1 MYILALNCGSSS
13 LKYQVFD
20 ANTKTP
26 IISGNVEKIGSADSL
41 ISQKMPDRTKYT
53 KESPMEKHDKALSV
67 VLSMLRHASIDLTK
81 INGVGHRVVMGGD
94 QFASSTK
101 INDDVI
107 RAIDKLSPLA
117 PLHNPPA
124 LRGIITAK
132 QLLPNA
138 TQIAVF
144 DTAFHQTMPDYAYRY
159 AVPSAWHRELGV
171 RRYGFHGTSH
181 LYVSKRAA
189 SMLNK
194 PANECNLITMHIGS
208 GASATAI
215 KNGVSVDTSLGM
227 TPLSGLTMGT
237 RPGDLDPGLILY
249 VMEQLKLTPSQMQ
262 THLNKSSGLRGIT
275 EQFADRRDIEDNR
288 FTNDKC
294 RLAMDIEIHNV
305 KKYIGAYMAELGRT
319 DALVFTAGVGE
330 NDDLLRDKFCRGMKH
345 MGIKMDFNKNTG
357 LLARKGAGESVLS
370 TPDSPVKIFMIP
382 TNEELVIVE
391 DTLAIMNGTY
401 NPNHLE
407 MDYSFAPKTSA
418 YTTAQ
423 STFKNAQRLQQQT
436 QKTAAQHT
444 K

>member
-20 ANTKTP
+20 ANTKKT
-26 IISGNVEKIGSADSL
+26 IIGGNVEKIGSADSF
-41 ISQKMPDRTKYT
+41 ITQKMPDGTKQK
-53 KESPMEKHDKALSV
+53 KETPMKNHDEALSI
-67 VLSMLRHASIDLTK
+67 VLYMLRSASIDLNEIK
-81 INGVGHRVVMGGD
+81 GVGHRVVMGGD
-94 QFASSTK
+94 KFASSTQ

-107 RAIDKLSPLA
+107 RTIDKLSALA

-124 LRGIITAK
+124 LRGIMTAK

-138 TQIAVF
+138 AQIAVF

-215 KNGVSVDTSLGM
+215 KNGISVDTSLGM

-237 RPGDLDPGLILY
+237 RPGDLDPGVILY
-249 VMEQLKLTPSQMQ
+249 VMEQLKLTPAQMQ
-262 THLNKSSGLRGIT
+262 TYLNKKSGLQGIT
-275 EQFADRRDIEDNR
+275 EQFADRRDVEDNR

-294 RLAMDIEIHNV
+294 RLAMDIEAHNV
-305 KKYIGAYMAELGRT
+305 KKHIGAYMAELGRT

-330 NDDLLRDKFCRGMKH
+330 NDDLLRDKFCRGMEH
-345 MGIKMDFNKNTG
+345 MGIKMDFDKNMG

-407 MDYSFAPKTSA
+407 MDYSFAPKQSA
-418 YTTAQ
+418 YATAQ
-423 STFKNAQRLQQQT
+423 SAFKTAQQLQQQAQAKST
-436 QKTAAQHT
+436 EHQK
-444 K
+444 